1 MAKPKITFYVD
12 IVSPFAYL
20 AFYALNNFPVFAPC
34 EITYVPIFLGGVMK
48 ACGNTPPLRI
58 KNKDTWVGRERNRW
72 ATKFNIPIMEGMPE
86 GFPPNTVTVM
96 LSFRIPSPM
105 RALSLIAAHHPTHLQ
120 SSIAACYDAFW
131 VQGKAIQD
139 PAILTAALASALGQ
153 SQAQELMKEVG
164 SQEARNLLSEN
175 TDEALREGAFGLPWI
190 VATNPA
196 GEKEA
201 FWGFDHLAQVVDHL
215 GLERPREGPW
225 RALL

>member
-1 MAKPKITFYVD
+1 MPNPKITFYVD

-20 AFYALNNFPVFAPC
+20 AFYALNNFPVFAQC
-34 EITYVPIFLGGVMK
+34 EITYIPIFLGGVMK

-58 KNKDTWVGRERNRW
+58 KNKAEWVGRERDRW
-72 ATKFNIPIMEGMPE
+72 AKKFNIPIMEGVPE
-86 GFPPNTVTVM
+86 GFPVNTIT
-96 LSFRIPSPM
+96 PQ
-105 RALSLIAAHHPTHLQ
+105 RALSLIAAHNPTALR
-120 SSIAACYDAFW
+120 SAIAACYDTFW
-131 VQGKAIQD
+131 VRGKPIQD
-139 PAILTAALASALGQ
+139 PAILAAALASVLGQ
-153 SQAQELMKEVG
+153 SQAQEVMNEVG

-175 TDEALREGAFGLPWI
+175 TEEALREGAFGLPWI